1 MKYKVEFVIEG
12 PDDEDMENT
21 IWRIRSWLETDLD
34 YNNVGDCYKDLVLGM
49 SDRITI
55 KPVEK

>member
-12 PDDEDMENT
+12 PDDEDTENT

-34 YNNVGDCYKDLVLGM
+34 YNNVGDDYKDLVLGM
-49 SDRITI
+49 SRITI